1 MIIKSIIFFAIMFFV
16 IYRFGNIVSKL
27 VGDKEKENNLLY
39 GFLLLI
45 GINQIILT
53 PCILIHT
60 SFKIAFCLV
69 FIKRYHKFTLHYIF
83 LFYNCYIVILKLFQ
97 NRSKL

>member
-45 GINQIILT
+45 GINQIQ
-53 PCILIHT
+53 
-60 SFKIAFCLV
+60 
-69 FIKRYHKFTLHYIF
+69 
-83 LFYNCYIVILKLFQ
+83 FQ
-97 NRSKL
+97 